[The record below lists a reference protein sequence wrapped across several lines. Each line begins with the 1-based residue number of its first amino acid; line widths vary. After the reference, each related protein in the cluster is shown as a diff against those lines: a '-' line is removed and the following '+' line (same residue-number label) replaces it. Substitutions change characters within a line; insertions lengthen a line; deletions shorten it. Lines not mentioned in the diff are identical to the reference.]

1 MFPKMHKKIF
11 LILFLIAQTVFAGEV
26 ALTIDD
32 APVGDQALYTGL
44 QRTERFISI
53 LKKYNIQTVFF
64 SNSRQLPFD
73 HGLERMNSYAKA
85 GFFIGNHT
93 HSHFGL
99 DKTEDVQEY
108 LKDIDKADELLKG
121 FPTFKKWFRYP
132 FMQEGNTYRKRN
144 TVRRHLRKL
153 NYKNA
158 YVTVDLFDY
167 FVNEKIQPVLKAK
180 KKVDLDKA
188 CLMISDLALDG
199 LKHYDDL
206 AKKHLGGSVK
216 QVLLLH
222 ENDIEAYCL
231 EKLILRLKENN
242 WAIIS
247 PEIAYTEPALVDE
260 PDTLYLGGGR
270 VAAQLQVKT
279 KKMFSNPW
287 ESLKALDKEFK
298 KRKIIE

>member
-1 MFPKMHKKIF
+1 MKTKFFSI
-11 LILFLIAQTVFAGEV
+11 LILLSQMAWAGEV

-32 APVGDQALYTGL
+32 APVGNQAIYSGL
-44 QRTERFISI
+44 KRTERIISV
-53 LKKYNIQTVFF
+53 LKKYNIQTVLF

-73 HGLERMNSYAKA
+73 NGLERMNSYSKA
-85 GFFIGNHT
+85 GFLIGNHT

-99 DKTEDVQEY
+99 DKTTDVKTY
-108 LKDIDKADELLKG
+108 LQDIDKADELLKG

-132 FMQEGNTYRKRN
+132 FMQEGTTYRKRN
-144 TVRRHLRKL
+144 SVREHLRKSG
-153 NYKNA
+153 YKNA

-167 FVNEKIQPVLKAK
+167 FVNDLIQPALIK
-180 KKVDLDKA
+180 KQKVDLDKA
-188 CLMISDLALDG
+188 CVMISDLALDG
-199 LKHYDDL
+199 LKYYDDL
-206 AKKHLGGSVK
+206 ARQHLGGSVK

-231 EKLILRLKENN
+231 EKLILRLKESK

-247 PEIAYTEPALVDE
+247 PEQAYSETILQDE

-270 VAAQLQVKT
+270 IAAYLHVKT

-287 ESLKALDKEFK
+287 ENIQILDKEFK
-298 KRKIIE
+298 RRKIIN